1 VLQRGIVGLALLATV
16 VGGAFILRAVDRLDE
31 AWARDV
37 VVHGEMADLEAIV
50 RARLDEAS
58 GGAGIDGRSRT
69 SDADLRA
76 QLDEL
81 ISWADADA
89 ADLVEVVLARE
100 GELREDVEATG
111 EVDERLLVGVH
122 SALREL
128 DREVV
133 RPVGERARA
142 EHDTARRTVI
152 GVLLALSVLWVAAL
166 FLSGR
171 LRGGRWPVGVEGRDA

>member
-1 VLQRGIVGLALLATV
+1 VQRGIVGLVLLATV
-16 VGGAFILRAVDRLDE
+16 VAGVFVLGAVDRLDE

-58 GGAGIDGRSRT
+58 GGAGIDGRSPT

-81 ISWADADA
+81 IRWADADA

-100 GELREDVEATG
+100 SELREDVAATG
-111 EVDERLLVGVH
+111 EVDERLLVGVDR
-122 SALREL
+122 ALREL

-152 GVLLALSVLWVAAL
+152 GVLLALSVLWIAAL
-166 FLSGR
+166 CLIGR
-171 LRGGRWPVGVEGRDA
+171 LGDGRWPAGVGGRDA